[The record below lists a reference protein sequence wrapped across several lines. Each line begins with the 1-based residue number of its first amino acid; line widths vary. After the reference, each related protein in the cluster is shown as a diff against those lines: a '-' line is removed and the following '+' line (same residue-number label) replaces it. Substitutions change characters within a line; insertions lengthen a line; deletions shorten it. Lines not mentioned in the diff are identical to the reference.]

1 MLRDKGSLGR
11 YIPGKENIL
20 IYVILLVAGIVS
32 CVIRYPDFD
41 TTLWS
46 ASDTNY
52 QCLMNAKAMLEA
64 DEETPAFLPLITFSE
79 ETDHGLEYSSGA
91 FDRKTGKY
99 FYYVSFPAFPFA
111 ALTLFL
117 KLTGLAVTE
126 SSLYLFC
133 SILFCLSLLVT
144 VRLFL
149 IIFDSRVPDGIVRRM
164 WENGDVSA
172 LQRFGLYSGLDRRF
186 AAFITGITYLCS
198 VEIMHSQ
205 GLTYWG
211 QNWYM
216 IFFPML
222 CTVFLKI
229 ERVGNP
235 TWRDYSAFLI
245 LGMLLLQTEWSG
257 YFALFAFW
265 VVGLFRLV
273 RRREKKYLY
282 LVVGMTV
289 ETVVSALTFVLVNA
303 WLVGLSEFI
312 SVITQRAEGR
322 SRSADYALFAV
333 EGELLYSFGGVLLL
347 LGIYLIWYV
356 MSRAG
361 NRKSIVLGKR
371 YFFLMLLFVLPVME
385 NHLFT
390 NHALRYSMDRMKWYF
405 VLNFILLYVIAGLAN
420 LQYARLIIGY
430 ATTVV
435 MGLSLCSYLFVENDY
450 RWNDERL
457 RASKALQQYI
467 EANYS
472 DNVLG
477 QLGNESV
484 WGYSKMLFG
493 HGIVKETSI
502 DKLIERAAAFR
513 KRYAIALN
521 DLDLSYTQKWYSSAV
536 IYDLLEEKYIMIGSL
551 SNQYLDKMNDLAYLK
566 DAAYVDIYTDGWQG
580 IAQRILFLKNSDME
594 EKEELVWQFLQGHD
608 INDDFVYFTA
618 EARSVPHLISVQN
631 LSEGEWTAGVNP
643 YRNRLIFWKS
653 VGNENL
659 LDGAET
665 LVSGGVEAKVENVW
679 SEGYCI
685 YVDLTTDNILDFSYP
700 NAISVRYEE
709 K

>member
-405 VLNFILLYVIAGLAN
+405 VLNFLLYVIAGLAN

-502 DKLIERAAAFR
+502 DQLIARAADFH
-513 KRYAIALN
+513 KRYAVALN
-521 DLDLSYTQKWYSSAV
+521 ELDLSYTQKWYSSAV
-536 IYDLLEEKYIMIGSL
+536 IYDRENENYIIAGSL
-551 SNQYLDKMNDLAYLK
+551 DNQYLDRMNDLAYLQNAGWI
-566 DAAYVDIYTDGWQG
+566 DVYTEGYHG
-580 IAQRILFLKNSDME
+580 NAQRILFPSNSTMK
-594 EKEELVWQFLQGHD
+594 EKETLVSRFLQEQGIEELV
-608 INDDFVYFTA
+608 YFIA
-618 EARSVPHLISVQN
+618 ETEKVPRLFTVQDVN
-631 LSEGEWTAGVNP
+631 EGEWSGGVNS
-643 YRNRLIFWKS
+643 YRNRLILVKTK
-653 VGNENL
+653 GNTAL
-659 LDGAET
+659 LDQAVILSANGIDAE
-665 LVSGGVEAKVENVW
+665 VAGIW
-679 SEGYCI
+679 SEGDFI
-685 YVDLTTDNILDFSYP
+685 YVDLETENILDFSYP

>member
-1 MLRDKGSLGR
+1 MLRDKGSPGR

-229 ERVGNP
+229 ERAGNP

-265 VVGLFRLV
+265 VVSLFRLV

-477 QLGNESV
+477 QLGNEGV

-502 DKLIERAAAFR
+502 DQLIARAADFH
-513 KRYAIALN
+513 KRYAVALN
-521 DLDLSYTQKWYSSAV
+521 ELDLSYTQKWYSSAV
-536 IYDLLEEKYIMIGSL
+536 IYDRENENYIIAGSL
-551 SNQYLDKMNDLAYLK
+551 DNQYLDRMNDLAYLQNAGWI
-566 DAAYVDIYTDGWQG
+566 DVYTEGYHG
-580 IAQRILFLKNSDME
+580 NAQRILFPSNSTMK
-594 EKEELVWQFLQGHD
+594 EKETLVSRFLQEQGIEELV
-608 INDDFVYFTA
+608 YFIA
-618 EARSVPHLISVQN
+618 ETEKVPRLFTVQDVN
-631 LSEGEWTAGVNP
+631 EGEWSGGVNS
-643 YRNRLIFWKS
+643 YRNRLILVKTK
-653 VGNENL
+653 GNTAL
-659 LDGAET
+659 LDQAVILSANGIDAE
-665 LVSGGVEAKVENVW
+665 VAGIW
-679 SEGYCI
+679 SEGDFI
-685 YVDLTTDNILDFSYP
+685 YVDLETENILDFSYP

>member
-1 MLRDKGSLGR
+1 M
-11 YIPGKENIL
+11 
-20 IYVILLVAGIVS
+20 
-32 CVIRYPDFD
+32 
-41 TTLWS
+41 
-46 ASDTNY
+46 
-52 QCLMNAKAMLEA
+52 
-64 DEETPAFLPLITFSE
+64 
-79 ETDHGLEYSSGA
+79 
-91 FDRKTGKY
+91 
-99 FYYVSFPAFPFA
+99 
-111 ALTLFL
+111 
-117 KLTGLAVTE
+117 
-126 SSLYLFC
+126 
-133 SILFCLSLLVT
+133 
-144 VRLFL
+144 
-149 IIFDSRVPDGIVRRM
+149 PDGIVRRM

-186 AAFITGITYLCS
+186 AAFISGITYLCS

-229 ERVGNP
+229 ERAGNP

-289 ETVVSALTFVLVNA
+289 ETVVSALMFVFVNA
-303 WLVGLSEFI
+303 WLVGFSEFI

-361 NRKSIVLGKR
+361 NRKSIVLEKR

-405 VLNFILLYVIAGLAN
+405 VLNFILLYVIAGLVN
-420 LQYARLIIGY
+420 FQYARLIIGY

-477 QLGNESV
+477 QLGNEGV

-502 DKLIERAAAFR
+502 DQLIARAADFH
-513 KRYAIALN
+513 KRYAVALN
-521 DLDLSYTQKWYSSAV
+521 ELDLSYTQKWYSSAV
-536 IYDLLEEKYIMIGSL
+536 IYDRENENYIIAGSL
-551 SNQYLDKMNDLAYLK
+551 DNQYLDRMNDLAYLQNAGWI
-566 DAAYVDIYTDGWQG
+566 DVYTEGYHG
-580 IAQRILFLKNSDME
+580 NAQRILFPSNSTMK
-594 EKEELVWQFLQGHD
+594 EKETLVSRFLQEQGIEELV
-608 INDDFVYFTA
+608 YFIA
-618 EARSVPHLISVQN
+618 ETEKVPRLFTVQDVN
-631 LSEGEWTAGVNP
+631 EGEWSGGVNS
-643 YRNRLIFWKS
+643 YRNRLILVKTK
-653 VGNENL
+653 GNTAL
-659 LDGAET
+659 LDQAVILSANGIDAE
-665 LVSGGVEAKVENVW
+665 VAGIW
-679 SEGYCI
+679 SEGDFI
-685 YVDLTTDNILDFSYP
+685 YVDLETENILDFSYP